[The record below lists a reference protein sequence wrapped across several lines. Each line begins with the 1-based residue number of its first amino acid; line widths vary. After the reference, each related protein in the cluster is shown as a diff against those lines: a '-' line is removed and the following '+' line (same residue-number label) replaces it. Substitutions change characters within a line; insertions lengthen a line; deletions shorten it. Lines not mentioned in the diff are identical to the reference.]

1 MKSTNVNGTKPIACV
16 LLLVCLQ
23 MYKKLRTFRFC
34 APIMSPGCPPPAYH
48 RPLLGVP
55 AVARR
60 SMLPALPPEK
70 KKPPRIG
77 SGRLGGE
84 GNAHSLIS

>member
-23 MYKKLRTFRFC
+23 MYKNYGHSAFALRLCLPAARRLRTTARYLVC
-34 APIMSPGCPPPAYH
+34 LPSPVAACCLLC
-48 RPLLGVP
+48 RP
-55 AVARR
+55 
-60 SMLPALPPEK
+60 K